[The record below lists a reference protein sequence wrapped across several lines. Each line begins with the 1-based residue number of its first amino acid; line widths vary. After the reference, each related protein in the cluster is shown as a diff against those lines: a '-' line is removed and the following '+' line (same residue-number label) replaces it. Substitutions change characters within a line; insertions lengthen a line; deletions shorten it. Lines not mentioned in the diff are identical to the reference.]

1 MDKEDVY
8 RRERMDAQGTTAGG
22 SIRGVIPVLK
32 IAKVVGKEYGVR
44 PDELVKA
51 RSPWREA
58 RRVLIE
64 MSYRL
69 NMSYRPLQ
77 KLGDELGGIGGAAV
91 APNHN
96 RIQKHMLNDRRFAK
110 RVEKIYKSILSQ

>member
-1 MDKEDVY
+1 MARPLRIEYSGAWYHV
-8 RRERMDAQGTTAGG
+8 T
-22 SIRGVIPVLK
+22 SRGNGRGE
-32 IAKVVGKEYGVR
+32 IARVVGKEYGVR
-44 PDELVKA
+44 PEEVVKA

-69 NMSYRPLQ
+69 NMSYRSLQ

-91 APNHN
+91 ANNHM
-96 RIQKHMLNDRRFAK
+96 RL
-110 RVEKIYKSILSQ
+110 